1 MIYCRLITHTIKE
14 GDTLYLLARRYQT
27 TVPAITLMNPGVN
40 PYNLQIG
47 TKLKICMGEDGYR
60 PEQPQMSER
69 QLWEDMRE
77 VLSSQGMLEKMFI
90 DSSNFSTE
98 NRDAVMQRLAQ
109 NPQDFT
115 DILKMYYSDADSNAM
130 KMMQTQW
137 IAQLEEM
144 TEAAKQIDHER
155 MMVLSEQMRENAQG
169 MAEVLAESNPE
180 LDEEYLEQL
189 LVKLANSA
197 YEDVNL
203 MMEQKYPQSLMVH
216 EDAGRTRMELAD
228 YLTDGIIKN
237 FYDIK
242 M

>member
-40 PYNLQIG
+40 PYNLQVG
-47 TKLKICMGEDGYR
+47 MKLKICMGEDGYM
-60 PEQPQMSER
+60 PENPQISER

-109 NPQDFT
+109 SPQDFT

-144 TEAAKQIDHER
+144 TEAAKQVDHER
-155 MMVLSEQMRENAQG
+155 MMGVSEQMRENAEK
-169 MAEVLAESNPE
+169 MAEMLAEGNQE

-189 LVKLANSA
+189 LVKLANAA

-203 MMEQKYPQSLMVH
+203 MMEQKYPQALMVH

-237 FYDIK
+237 FYEKK

>member
-155 MMVLSEQMRENAQG
+155 MMVLSEQMLYISLLNNSSRRRILMDFSVTG
-169 MAEVLAESNPE
+169 
-180 LDEEYLEQL
+180 DCQL
-189 LVKLANSA
+189 NILL
-197 YEDVNL
+197 
-203 MMEQKYPQSLMVH
+203 
-216 EDAGRTRMELAD
+216 
-228 YLTDGIIKN
+228 
-237 FYDIK
+237 
-242 M
+242 

>member
-203 MMEQKYPQSLMVH
+203 MMEQKYPQALMVH